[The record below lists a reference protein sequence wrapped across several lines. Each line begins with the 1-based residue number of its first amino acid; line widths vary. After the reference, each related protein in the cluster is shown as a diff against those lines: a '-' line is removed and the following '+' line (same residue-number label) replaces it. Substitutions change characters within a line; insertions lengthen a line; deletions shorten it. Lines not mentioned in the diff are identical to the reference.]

1 MLCPTNPRGSGTAAL
16 AALAFALLSFGV
28 VVAGPSEARASTTA
42 ESSRLEASADEGGST
57 NWGPI
62 IGGCL
67 GVLFG
72 GAIAMW
78 QIRGMRNRD

>member
-1 MLCPTNPRGSGTAAL
+1 MLRPTHLRGSGTAAL

-28 VVAGPSEARASTTA
+28 VVAGPSDASASTTA
-42 ESSRLEASADEGGST
+42 ESSLLEASADEADST
-57 NWGPI
+57 SWGPI
-62 IGGCL
+62 VGGCL